1 MKITEKRLKEIIKE
15 EVASLDEKN
24 YYPSGRFGSSQVQ
37 HGQRERTPEE
47 REHDRRERERQNQD
61 YAHRYGKKP
70 FGSRGTHLE
79 EEDTTAHDRR
89 NALVEPRGLSWRAE
103 DDTMSV
109 GADIEGYPEPEED
122 EDPMASRLGT
132 REEQLLS
139 RILARAVVD
148 KYDSYE
154 DLANDLGLELDIRML
169 GWLRS
174 LKANPMYGSSGVEE
188 GKVSS
193 HRSEVTYSKEK
204 RGKSKKP
211 EKKAYN
217 KADRAQAKRDLKK

>member
-1 MKITEKRLKEIIKE
+1 MKITKQRLKEIIKE
-15 EVASLDEKN
+15 E
-24 YYPSGRFGSSQVQ
+24 
-37 HGQRERTPEE
+37 
-47 REHDRRERERQNQD
+47 
-61 YAHRYGKKP
+61 
-70 FGSRGTHLE
+70 LE
-79 EEDTTAHDRR
+79 YT
-89 NALVEPRGLSWRAE
+89 G
-103 DDTMSV
+103 
-109 GADIEGYPEPEED
+109 DIDQYPEPEVE

-169 GWLRS
+169 NWLQALR
-174 LKANPMYGSSGVEE
+174 ANPMYGSSGMEE
-188 GKVSS
+188 GKVSG
-193 HRSEVTYSKEK
+193 HRSEVTYSKSK

-217 KADRAQAKRDLKK
+217 KAARAQAKKDLKK

>member
-1 MKITEKRLKEIIKE
+1 MMKITKQRLKEIIKE
-15 EVASLDEKN
+15 EITSMEEGVFSSLTRARAAQTNLASVQKVEKLVRSLVDEFNNAESAEEKKEIQ
-24 YYPSGRFGSSQVQ
+24 GRIQ
-37 HGQRERTPEE
+37 
-47 REHDRRERERQNQD
+47 
-61 YAHRYGKKP
+61 
-70 FGSRGTHLE
+70 
-79 EEDTTAHDRR
+79 
-89 NALVEPRGLSWRAE
+89 ALVKAVSHIQEGPRDE
-103 DDTMSV
+103 DAMH
-109 GADIEGYPEPEED
+109 GARRPGPGIEDYPEPEED

-169 GWLRS
+169 NWLQALR
-174 LKANPMYGSSGVEE
+174 ANPMYGSSGMEE
-188 GKVSS
+188 GKVSG
-193 HRSEVTYSKEK
+193 HRSEVTYSKSK

-217 KADRAQAKRDLKK
+217 KAARAQAKKDLKK